1 MDVLFSIWINASF
14 SHFEIS
20 FYLPTHT
27 CQVASSEKRTL
38 PNFLSARL
46 PGAEYFSLKAR
57 FTLARLVSALVG
69 GALAR
74 EMVATEVKEED
85 GGVGEGEGEGGG
97 VVGFVD
103 GVEGLVGCRELKES
117 GQQKRSWK

>member
-1 MDVLFSIWINASF
+1 M
-14 SHFEIS
+14 
-20 FYLPTHT
+20 
-27 CQVASSEKRTL
+27 
-38 PNFLSARL
+38 PNFFSPRL
-46 PGAEYFSLKAR
+46 PGPGAEYFSLKAR
-57 FTLARLVSALVG
+57 FTLASLVSAFVG

-85 GGVGEGEGEGGG
+85 GGVGEDEGEGGG

>member
-1 MDVLFSIWINASF
+1 M
-14 SHFEIS
+14 S
-20 FYLPTHT
+20 FYLPSHT

-38 PNFLSARL
+38 PNFFSPRL
-46 PGAEYFSLKAR
+46 PGPGAEYFSLNAR
-57 FTLARLVSALVG
+57 FTLASLVSAFVG

-74 EMVATEVKEED
+74 EMVATEVNEED
-85 GGVGEGEGEGGG
+85 GGVGEDEGEGGG

>member
-1 MDVLFSIWINASF
+1 M
-14 SHFEIS
+14 
-20 FYLPTHT
+20 
-27 CQVASSEKRTL
+27 
-38 PNFLSARL
+38 PNFLSPRF
-46 PGAEYFSLKAR
+46 PGVEYFSLKAR
-57 FTLARLVSALVG
+57 FTLARFVSALVG

-85 GGVGEGEGEGGG
+85 GGVGEDEGEGGG

-103 GVEGLVGCRELKES
+103 RVEGLVGCRELKES

>member
-1 MDVLFSIWINASF
+1 MSSRILRY
-14 SHFEIS
+14 S
-20 FYLPTHT
+20 FYLPTPT
-27 CQVASSEKRTL
+27 CQVASSENRTL
-38 PNFLSARL
+38 PDFFSRKL

-85 GGVGEGEGEGGG
+85 GGVGEDEGEGGG

-117 GQQKRSWK
+117 GQQKRSWI

>member
-1 MDVLFSIWINASF
+1 MSF
-14 SHFEIS
+14 RILRYS
-20 FYLPTHT
+20 FYLPTPT
-27 CQVASSEKRTL
+27 CQVASSENRTL
-38 PNFLSARL
+38 PDFFSRKL

-57 FTLARLVSALVG
+57 FTLASLVSAFVG

-85 GGVGEGEGEGGG
+85 GGVGEDEGEGGG

-103 GVEGLVGCRELKES
+103 RVEGLVGCRELKES